1 MSVKNA
7 KRYPN
12 IKLGFG
18 AHFEG
23 KPHLRAFFHPWFWRD
38 LRYEIKWA
46 WQRAFR
52 GYDDVSVW
60 GMDDYIRK
68 FLIRGLQDLADNH
81 HGVPQ
86 LEEWVDKPL
95 EEQDELWTQRLV
107 EISEHFYESC
117 LWEDSDFE
125 KNEFEEEWHNS
136 HDFEF
141 EDLNDGSGCSRM
153 INVPKNG
160 YTKEQVE
167 VLREKWS
174 ERDQSI
180 QKYKR
185 EQLELGMKKLTKI
198 FDSLWD

>member
-18 AHFEG
+18 AHFAG
-23 KPHLRAFFHPWFWRD
+23 KPRLRAFFHLWFWRD
-38 LRYEIKWA
+38 LWSEIKWA

-60 GMDDYIRK
+60 GMDDHLRK
-68 FLIRGLQDLADNH
+68 FLICGLQDLADNH

-86 LEEWVDKPL
+86 LEEWVDKTL
-95 EEQDELWTQRLV
+95 EEQDELWTRRLV

-117 LWEDSDFE
+117 IWEDSDFE

-153 INVPKNG
+153 INIPKNG
-160 YTKEQVE
+160 YTKEQVDA
-167 VLREKWS
+167 LREKWL
-174 ERDQSI
+174 ERNQAI
-180 QKYKR
+180 QKYKQ
-185 EQLELGMKKLTKI
+185 EQLELGMKKLTEI
-198 FDSLWD
+198 FGSLWD